1 MKPYRITSEFNAITL
16 PAGLR
21 QRHATK
27 AGVWAVIRILEGTA
41 TLVYVDTGEVRHL
54 TSCEPGLIKPE
65 QTHYL
70 KLSGL
75 VRLKLEFYDSD
86 PVHSL

>member
-54 TSCEPGLIKPE
+54 
-65 QTHYL
+65 
-70 KLSGL
+70 
-75 VRLKLEFYDSD
+75 RA
-86 PVHSL
+86 